1 MPPPKKKQKVLPN
14 AREDE
19 DKGKSVCPNDEDGS
33 GPSDSTL
40 KRPCG
45 RKAAKRA
52 KSNLDAN
59 SGLNDAIDII
69 WSKKNKIDNIKEKK
83 KEERY
88 ERAYQQEQVKI
99 EFEEE
104 CYERAYQQRQQKI
117 EIEKI
122 KADAKCKEVD
132 LMRMVE
138 EERIMAVDTSCL
150 NGPRKMYYE
159 SLQNE
164 IIGRRLKNLEWG

>member
-1 MPPPKKKQKVLPN
+1 MPPKKKQKVPTN
-14 AREDE
+14 AREDGDE
-19 DKGKSVCPNDEDGS
+19 GKSVCPNDEDEG
-33 GPSDSTL
+33 GPSDRSL
-40 KRPCG
+40 KRPYG
-45 RKAAKRA
+45 RKKA

-59 SGLNDAIDII
+59 SGLNDAIDIM
-69 WSKKNKIDNIKEKK
+69 WSKKNEIDAVKEQK

-88 ERAYQQEQVKI
+88 ERAYQQEQHRI
-99 EFEEE
+99 NIEEE
-104 CYERAYQQRQQKI
+104 RYERAYEQEQQKI

-122 KADAKCKEVD
+122 KADVKCKEVD

-150 NGPRKMYYE
+150 NGPKKMYYE

-164 IIGRRLKNLEWG
+164 IIGRRLKNLD